1 MPTLPRSL
9 SSCFALLQPIL
20 AKTPRIFQNGRSV
33 RIPVHGQPV
42 SIDLSMWCCI
52 DAEQSLFSLLDM
64 QVTNG
69 EELLE
74 KYGLKANDAVL
85 AEGKQKEM

>member
-1 MPTLPRSL
+1 
-9 SSCFALLQPIL
+9 
-20 AKTPRIFQNGRSV
+20 
-33 RIPVHGQPV
+33 
-42 SIDLSMWCCI
+42 
-52 DAEQSLFSLLDM
+52 M

>member
-1 MPTLPRSL
+1 
-9 SSCFALLQPIL
+9 
-20 AKTPRIFQNGRSV
+20 
-33 RIPVHGQPV
+33 
-42 SIDLSMWCCI
+42 MWCRI